1 MAVLSILGFGICLWL
16 GLYIVNRDL
25 RDIRLLLS
33 GAGLVAYG
41 LGLFFNL
48 LQQYAGAA
56 NLSRAV
62 DALFVLAPVCWAG
75 VFVINWR
82 AVTAPQV
89 RLRWPLRVI
98 QVGTLLVIALAVLL
112 VLAPEVLPRP
122 WVVGL
127 MGVTLVV
134 MGTALTVLHA
144 REEGEALLPDIAR
157 SFDYSCFMALLFG
170 GQVGLAMALGAGVNA
185 ATLALLHT
193 SIATAIAIQ
202 IFAGPVQAALDEFA
216 LARFPRLRAAR
227 AELRTAAELLP
238 RINDAFDVDSL
249 DEAELT
255 RLTRRALSH
264 FGDLHRL
271 AGSPL
276 TQLPIVRA
284 RLTERGVDDTTVE
297 SAAELKALLAESID
311 HLKPRTG
318 TSFGTSA
325 EWRHYNALYYTYV
338 VGLRPYSRRASENH
352 VDVAYR
358 DVLEWFSRDVPERTL
373 HNWQNAAARLVAQDL
388 RERSHRLTPSQ
399 AATAATQAG
408 SRSQPQPPRPR
419 T

>member
-1 MAVLSILGFGICLWL
+1 MAAICIDLHGAAPYAACMAVLSILGFGICLWL

-170 GQVGLAMALGAGVNA
+170 GQVGLAMALGAGVSA

-193 SIATAIAIQ
+193 SIATT
-202 IFAGPVQAALDEFA
+202 GPAHA
-216 LARFPRLRAAR
+216 PNRA
-227 AELRTAAELLP
+227 
-238 RINDAFDVDSL
+238 
-249 DEAELT
+249 
-255 RLTRRALSH
+255 
-264 FGDLHRL
+264 
-271 AGSPL
+271 
-276 TQLPIVRA
+276 
-284 RLTERGVDDTTVE
+284 
-297 SAAELKALLAESID
+297 
-311 HLKPRTG
+311 
-318 TSFGTSA
+318 
-325 EWRHYNALYYTYV
+325 
-338 VGLRPYSRRASENH
+338 
-352 VDVAYR
+352 
-358 DVLEWFSRDVPERTL
+358 
-373 HNWQNAAARLVAQDL
+373 
-388 RERSHRLTPSQ
+388 
-399 AATAATQAG
+399 
-408 SRSQPQPPRPR
+408 
-419 T
+419 